1 MALKDSLFHEGNL
14 RWIVSQE
21 GSRQTYGVPLAFEK
35 LGCLR
40 SFYTDVWCWH
50 GRSLLRRG
58 SAGFRAFATRY
69 NAGLSPKKVNSFNR
83 RSILWRAWL
92 HFQRSKMS
100 PDEQAELFIRYGEW
114 FATQVRDGLARQH
127 LNSERDCFFGF
138 NTNSME
144 TLELLKQKKIFTI
157 VDQIDPGRVEEEMVL
172 AEAERWPGW
181 EKISGRLPETYW
193 QRLRQEWELADAV
206 LVNSEWSRDA
216 LIQQGVAEEKI
227 MVVPL
232 AIDIV
237 YEHLSQPIQAVGRLK
252 VIWLGSVILRK
263 GIQYLIEAARLLA
276 DENIEFIVAG
286 PIGISAEVCK
296 SFPANVKVL
305 GRVTRDQLTSIYE
318 QGHVFVLPTVSD
330 GFAITQLEAMAH
342 GLPVIATPNCG
353 RVVTDGLDGLVVPAR
368 DGAALAA
375 ALARLNADRPLIAD
389 MSRNALE
396 TIKQYDLSSNGR
408 AISAEAQARR
418 LGKNSCMGASK
429 ITK

>member
-1 MALKDSLFHEGNL
+1 M
-14 RWIVSQE
+14 
-21 GSRQTYGVPLAFEK
+21 PLAFER
-35 LGCLR
+35 LGSLQL
-40 SFYTDVWCWH
+40 FFTDVWCWH

-58 SAGFRAFATRY
+58 AAGFRAFATRY
-69 NAGLSPKKVNSFNR
+69 NAGLPAGKVNSFNR
-83 RSILWRAWL
+83 RSILRRAWL
-92 HFQRSKMS
+92 HFRKSQMS
-100 PDEQAELFIRYGEW
+100 PDEQADFFVQYGEW
-114 FATQVRDGLARQH
+114 FATQVRDRLARQH
-127 LNSERDCFFGF
+127 LNPERDCFFGF
-138 NTNSME
+138 NTNSLE

-157 VDQIDPGRVEEEMVL
+157 VDQIDPGRVEEDMVL
-172 AEAERWPGW
+172 AEAKRWPGW
-181 EKISGRLPETYW
+181 EEIPGRLPETYW

-216 LIQQGVAEEKI
+216 LIQQGIPARKI

-232 AIDIV
+232 AIHIHP
-237 YEHLSQPIQAVGRLK
+237 EHLSPPIQAVGKLK

-286 PIGISAEVCK
+286 PIGISTEVCR
-296 SFPANVKVL
+296 SFPANVKLL

-318 QGHVFVLPTVSD
+318 KGHVFVLPTVSD

-353 RVVTDGLDGLVVPAR
+353 RVVTDGVDGLVVPTG

-375 ALARLNADRPLIAD
+375 ALARLNSDRPLIAD

-396 TIKQYDLSSNGR
+396 TIKQYDLPSNGR

-418 LGKNSCMGASK
+418 FGKNSCMGANK
-429 ITK
+429 IAMC